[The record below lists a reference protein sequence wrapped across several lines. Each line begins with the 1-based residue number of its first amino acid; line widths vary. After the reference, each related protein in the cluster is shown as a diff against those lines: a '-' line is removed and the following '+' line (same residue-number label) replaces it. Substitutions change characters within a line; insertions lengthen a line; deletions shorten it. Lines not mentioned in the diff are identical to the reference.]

1 VSVPPAR
8 IVLALACAGALA
20 AAAAAAPPP
29 NVLVTAPGS
38 QIRGG
43 RLALD
48 PRNAARIAV
57 VYWDERREQ
66 RGTCS
71 IAVSSN
77 GGASWTSRPFAG
89 TGSANPLPS
98 GMTLCR
104 NPAVA
109 YGLDGTLY
117 AAYEVGRLSGFSQVE
132 LARST
137 DRGVTFGPAQLLD
150 PELGEGADR
159 EPTVVA
165 GARRGQVYVSFQR
178 YTADDEGATVR
189 VVASTDGGAT
199 ISSTQVSP
207 PEQNAAGSRAALAV
221 DPAGMLYVAWVDGS
235 EVDLDDGGGS
245 ARIAL
250 ASSSD
255 AGRSF
260 SVAQAV
266 ATVPGGCGP
275 DADCANRYPAVT
287 IAALPGRRVVV
298 AWSGAAFPDPAR
310 ISVTRSG
317 DGGRTWTTATKLA
330 GPRELPDR
338 DHHEPDLSAAP
349 DGRLDLAYLEQA
361 RDADI
366 GLLDVQLAH
375 SLDGGKTFSRALVL
389 DNVPTET
396 RRGEFV
402 PAVAVRAS
410 NSAAVTA
417 WIDGRRGNEGPPTA
431 DVAFAARSDSAAPEA
446 PRVRGTFVV
455 RGRRKVVYRLSSTD
469 AFTPAAALRFRC
481 GLDGAPLHA
490 CPAHVT
496 LRLSP
501 GRHTLRARAVDP
513 AGNRSPLRR
522 VVLRATAR

>member
-8 IVLALACAGALA
+8 IVPALACAGALV

-29 NVLVTAPGS
+29 NVLVTAPGG

-48 PRNAARIAV
+48 PRNSKRLAV
-57 VYWDERREQ
+57 AYWDERREQ

-71 IAVSSN
+71 LALSSD
-77 GGASWTSRPFAG
+77 GGRSWRSRSLAG
-89 TGSANPLPS
+89 VGSANPLPS

-109 YGLDGTLY
+109 FGPDGTLY
-117 AAYEVGRLSGFSQVE
+117 AAYEAARLSGFAQVQ

-137 DRGVTFGPAQLLD
+137 DGGASFGPAQLLD
-150 PELGEGADR
+150 PEVAEGGDR
-159 EPTVVA
+159 DPTVAA
-165 GARRGQVYVSFQR
+165 GRRRGEVYVSFQR
-178 YTADDEGATVR
+178 YSADDEGATVR
-189 VVASTDGGAT
+189 VVASADGGAT

-221 DPAGMLYVAWVDGS
+221 DPAGTLYVAWVDGS
-235 EVDLDDGGGS
+235 EVDLDGAGS

-250 ASSSD
+250 AASRD

-260 SVAQAV
+260 GAAQVV

-275 DADCANRYPAVT
+275 NDECGNRYPAVT
-287 IAALPGRRVVV
+287 VAALRVRRVVA
-298 AWSGAAFPDPAR
+298 AWSGAAFPDSAR
-310 ISVTRSG
+310 ISVSRSG
-317 DGGRTWTTATKLA
+317 DGGRTWTAPTKLA
-330 GPRELPDR
+330 PPRELPDR
-338 DHHEPDLSAAP
+338 DHHGPDLTAAP

-366 GLLDVQLAH
+366 GLLDVQLVH

-389 DNVPTET
+389 DNVPTDT
-396 RRGEFV
+396 QRGDFV

-431 DVAFAARSDSAAPEA
+431 DVVFAARPDSAAPKA

-455 RGRRKVVYRLSSTD
+455 RGRRTVVYRLSSTD

-481 GLDGAPLHA
+481 GLDGARLHA
-490 CPAHVT
+490 CPARVT

-522 VVLRATAR
+522 VLLRATAR